1 MIYSYIFSHSVGWL
15 FTLSEVSCDIQ
26 KFLILVSSN
35 FSISCLCFG
44 IMYKNALPNL
54 ISWRYSSKSLGLF
67 FHLEFCIWQK
77 IRNQLCLHLD
87 MKFPQH
93 HLLKRLPFL
102 HWIVLAAL
110 INFQL
115 MKINWPYIQHGL
127 FMGLYSIGLYDFS
140 FCQYHSVLIT
150 VAL

>member
-102 HWIVLAAL
+102 HWIALATL
-110 INFQL
+110 SEIIR
-115 MKINWPYIQHGL
+115 KGL
-127 FMGLYSIGLYDFS
+127 FLDPPFCSTDLFVYSFTKT
-140 FCQYHSVLIT
+140 SVLIT
-150 VAL
+150 MVLK